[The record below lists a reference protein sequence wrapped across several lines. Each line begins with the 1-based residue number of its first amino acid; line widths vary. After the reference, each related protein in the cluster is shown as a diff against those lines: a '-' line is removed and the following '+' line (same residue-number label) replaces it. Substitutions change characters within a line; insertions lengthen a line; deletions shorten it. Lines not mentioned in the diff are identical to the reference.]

1 MKIEDLI
8 IGKDYLYKDYKSNT
22 GCPKRGRIFTYT
34 GYHRRFKDKF
44 NPEITWDFSPLD
56 MEDLKDPTYNFN
68 LTRFLINFLK
78 ALAVFLVY
86 GIGTYLV
93 FELLNTY
100 AVSFIPYLIWVLLGL
115 LVVCICALAA
125 SFACH
130 VEGKK

>member
-34 GYHRRFKDKF
+34 GYHRCFKDKF

-56 MEDLKDPTYNFN
+56 IEELKDPTYNFN
-68 LTRFLINFLK
+68 LTRFLIHFLT
-78 ALAVFLVY
+78 ALTIVVGYGSIVY
-86 GIGTYLV
+86 VVIDVLK
-93 FELLNTY
+93 
-100 AVSFIPYLIWVLLGL
+100 PYIISPWVPFGL
-115 LVVCICALAA
+115 LVICICALAA
-125 SFACH
+125 SWACH